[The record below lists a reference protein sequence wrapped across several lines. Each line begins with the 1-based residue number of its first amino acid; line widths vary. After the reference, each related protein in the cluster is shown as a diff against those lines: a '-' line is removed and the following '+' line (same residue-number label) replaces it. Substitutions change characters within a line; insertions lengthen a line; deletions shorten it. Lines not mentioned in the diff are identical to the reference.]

1 MNFQNLNF
9 DYVEPPPLEATRRY
23 LTTAAT
29 STSTRLP
36 STSRYHGP
44 IDNAEHASL
53 KQASLS
59 PQPSLTS
66 HALSLS
72 SPVSHSSSEV
82 YGPERLYGRPL
93 VPHAMANQT
102 GEPSQALP
110 QPQYTPEQLRV
121 IAEAQRR
128 RSVPIVP
135 IAGRPAE
142 VFRDQLALEAARV
155 TPGVDDTPYIQY
167 ALEAMTREQQG
178 QSSPSSMISEG
189 QRLVPDRGL
198 GYYPHQNAP
207 STLQPASSRSRNLT
221 GQNEE
226 QSAPLLAPAP
236 ELTPASQRSSLSTLV
251 RGNNA
256 NVTAPPAQSS
266 PEAWRPIEPELMT
279 DGRERINPKLVF
291 KPSSLRPASMI
302 TLLILCIAMTGAVLF
317 CAIYSARSAGLWQY
331 SGSIY
336 NGQYFLFRVFPAI
349 LGAGILFHAQA
360 IATTMMRMRP
370 FARLASAQKKGRQD
384 ALFDELYPTSFLRP
398 QLAGTWDVR
407 VPMLITWVMNFTLP
421 LQSCLFTVIYVDGH
435 WRWATVQGVAW
446 TLVALYILL
455 AAAVVIELSCWLK
468 GKTGVMWDPRS
479 IADVIAIVSQSD
491 TLAEYKGTETM
502 GSRDAM
508 KHVLQDRRFDL
519 LAYWTSAEH
528 SKHHDLWYALGS
540 GSYQDAWG
548 SPALFRETFGEKG
561 TAQNHEKLT
570 TAERKDQRRSFLW
583 DGIQYFSPDLPTVR
597 YRYIP
602 LCLMNLTLAF
612 SIGLGLVIVL
622 AVLVVS
628 FLPNTGITNGFL
640 PRLSAAPMEGAF
652 SAADFLYSFIPAL
665 LGLILFMF
673 FQDIDLNMR
682 VLQPWGELS
691 NPPAGGALPEASILA
706 DYACCYPFQGA
717 WHALRNGH
725 WRLAYISLFSTLFV
739 FLPIFAGGMFMAL
752 TPEDNIVRMF
762 PQIPLFA
769 LTLALLVLYWLALV
783 ISYPSRNQ
791 FRLPHKVTC
800 LAEIISFVANDDLM
814 GDEAFQGMIRNKTT
828 LVGKLGVD
836 RRDDVKPRWVFS
848 VGGAGVRDDRLSVRK
863 VRKYTEPRASRG
875 ESSRLMSPRGAG
887 APSLGTGTLSSR
899 REARRAERDVRISP
913 QYVFAGN
920 N

>member
-1 MNFQNLNF
+1 
-9 DYVEPPPLEATRRY
+9 
-23 LTTAAT
+23 
-29 STSTRLP
+29 
-36 STSRYHGP
+36 
-44 IDNAEHASL
+44 
-53 KQASLS
+53 
-59 PQPSLTS
+59 
-66 HALSLS
+66 
-72 SPVSHSSSEV
+72 
-82 YGPERLYGRPL
+82 
-93 VPHAMANQT
+93 
-102 GEPSQALP
+102 
-110 QPQYTPEQLRV
+110 V

-128 RSVPIVP
+128 RSVPVVP

-142 VFRDQLALEAARV
+142 AFRDQLALEAARV

-178 QSSPSSMISEG
+178 QSNPSSMSSEG
-189 QRLVPDRGL
+189 QRLFADRGP
-198 GYYPHQNAP
+198 GYYQHQNAP
-207 STLQPASSRSRNLT
+207 TTPQPASWRSRDLT
-221 GQNEE
+221 GPNEE

-251 RGNNA
+251 RGNNTNA
-256 NVTAPPAQSS
+256 AAPPAESS

-291 KPSSLRPASMI
+291 KPSILRPASII
-302 TLLILCIAMTGAVLF
+302 TLLILCLAMIGALLF
-317 CAIYSARSAGLWQY
+317 CAIYSARWAGLWEY

-349 LGAGILFHAQA
+349 LGAGILFYAQA
-360 IATTMMRMRP
+360 IATTMMRIRP
-370 FARLASAQKKGRQD
+370 FARLASAEKKGRQD
-384 ALFDELYPTSFLRP
+384 ALFDDLYPTSFLRP
-398 QLAGTWDVR
+398 QLTGTWDVR
-407 VPMLITWVMNFTLP
+407 VPMFVTWIMNITLP
-421 LQSCLFTVIYVDGH
+421 LQSCLFTVIYVDRH

-446 TLVALYILL
+446 SLVALYILL
-455 AAAVVIELSCWLK
+455 AAAVVIELTRWLK

-479 IADVIAIVSQSD
+479 IADVITIVSHSD
-491 TLAEYKGTETM
+491 TLSDYKGTETI
-502 GSRDAM
+502 GSREVM

-528 SKHHDLWYALGS
+528 NKHHDLWYALGS

-548 SPALFRETFGEKG
+548 SPALFREAFEEKG
-561 TAQNHEKLT
+561 AAQAHEKLT
-570 TAERKDQRRSFLW
+570 PAERKAQRRSFLW
-583 DGIQYFSPDLPTVR
+583 DGISHSSPDVPSVR

-602 LCLMNLTLAF
+602 PCLMSLTLLF
-612 SIGLGLVIVL
+612 SVIIGLLLIS
-622 AVLVVS
+622 AVFVVS
-628 FLPNTGITNGFL
+628 FLPTTRITNGFF

-673 FQDIDLNMR
+673 FQGIDLNMR
-682 VLQPWGELS
+682 ILQPWGELS
-691 NPPAGGALPEASILA
+691 KPPSGGALPEASILA
-706 DYACCYPFQGA
+706 DYASCYPFQSA

-725 WRLAYISLFSTLFV
+725 WRVAYISLFSTLFV

-752 TPEDNIVRMF
+752 TPEDNKVRIF

-783 ISYPSRNQ
+783 MLLPRRKQ

-814 GDEAFQGMIRNKTT
+814 SDEAFQGMIRNKTS

-836 RRDDVKPRWVFS
+836 RTDEVKPRWVFS

-863 VRKYTEPRASRG
+863 VRKFTEPRGASRG
-875 ESSRLMSPRGAG
+875 ESARLMSPRGTG

-913 QYVFAGN
+913 QYVFAGKS
-920 N
+920 

>member
-1 MNFQNLNF
+1 M
-9 DYVEPPPLEATRRY
+9 PL
-23 LTTAAT
+23 
-29 STSTRLP
+29 
-36 STSRYHGP
+36 
-44 IDNAEHASL
+44 
-53 KQASLS
+53 
-59 PQPSLTS
+59 
-66 HALSLS
+66 
-72 SPVSHSSSEV
+72 
-82 YGPERLYGRPL
+82 
-93 VPHAMANQT
+93 AMANQT
-102 GEPSQALP
+102 GQPSQAWP

-128 RSVPIVP
+128 RSVPVVP

-178 QSSPSSMISEG
+178 QSNPSSMISEG
-189 QRLVPDRGL
+189 QRPVPDRGF
-198 GYYPHQNAP
+198 GYHQHQDAHVTP
-207 STLQPASSRSRNLT
+207 QPASSRSRNLT
-221 GQNEE
+221 GHNEE

-251 RGNNA
+251 RGNNT
-256 NVTAPPAQSS
+256 NVAAPPAQSS

-302 TLLILCIAMTGAVLF
+302 TLMILCIAMIGGLVF
-317 CAIYSARSAGLWQY
+317 CAIYSSRSAGLWQY

-349 LGAGILFHAQA
+349 LGAGILFYAQA
-360 IATTMMRMRP
+360 IATTMMRIRP
-370 FARLASAQKKGRQD
+370 FARLASAEKRGRQD
-384 ALFDELYPTSFLRP
+384 AIFDQLYPTSFLRP
-398 QLAGTWDVR
+398 QLVGAWDIW
-407 VPMLITWVMNFTLP
+407 VPMLITWVMNITLP

-455 AAAVVIELSCWLK
+455 AAAIIIELSRWLK

-548 SPALFRETFGEKG
+548 SPALFRETFEEKG

-570 TAERKDQRRSFLW
+570 PAERKAQRRSFLW
-583 DGIQYFSPDLPTVR
+583 DGIEYSSPDLPTVR
-597 YRYIP
+597 RRYIP
-602 LCLMNLTLAF
+602 LSLMDLTLICF
-612 SIGLGLVIVL
+612 IGLGLVIIF
-622 AVLVVS
+622 AVFVVS
-628 FLPNTGITNGFL
+628 FIPSTRITNGFL
-640 PRLSAAPMEGAF
+640 PRLSAAPIEGAF

-665 LGLILFMF
+665 LGLILFMV

-682 VLQPWGELS
+682 ILQPWGELS
-691 NPPAGGALPEASILA
+691 EPPGGGALPEASILA

-739 FLPIFAGGMFMAL
+739 FLPIFAGGMFIAL
-752 TPEDNIVRMF
+752 TPEDNIVRVF

-769 LTLALLVLYWLALV
+769 LTLALVVLYWLALV
-783 ISYPSRNQ
+783 ILYPRRKQ

-800 LAEIISFVANDDLM
+800 LAEIISYVANDDLM

-863 VRKYTEPRASRG
+863 VRKYTEPRGGASRG
-875 ESSRLMSPRGAG
+875 ESARLMSPRGTG

-899 REARRAERDVRISP
+899 REARRAERDIRISP